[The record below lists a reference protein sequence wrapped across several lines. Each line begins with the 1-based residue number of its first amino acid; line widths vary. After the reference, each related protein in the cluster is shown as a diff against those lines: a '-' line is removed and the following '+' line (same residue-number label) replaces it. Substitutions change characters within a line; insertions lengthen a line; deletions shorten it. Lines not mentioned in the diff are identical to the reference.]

1 MNLSAIITHALC
13 KKNSLLFTKLPRE
26 LRDLIYLELFGGR
39 HVHIEYDFQRPN
51 IFLYPSDNDD
61 DTKGKKKV
69 KRPPFH
75 WQWKHIPCQRS
86 DDWEVDKDRYYDRC
100 GNWYHEAGEA
110 RDFSWK
116 ELPPRTKL
124 KGLSCSGL
132 STTVCLQ

>member
-61 DTKGKKKV
+61 DTKGKKRSRDHRFTGSGSTSPV
-69 KRPPFH
+69 KGAMTGR
-75 WQWKHIPCQRS
+75 
-86 DDWEVDKDRYYDRC
+86 
-100 GNWYHEAGEA
+100 
-110 RDFSWK
+110 
-116 ELPPRTKL
+116 
-124 KGLSCSGL
+124 
-132 STTVCLQ
+132 